1 MPNYTNSPI
10 GPQYIV
16 RTSLRQHR
24 PYVASSF
31 SSQLTP
37 KERLARQQQK
47 FANGLG
53 TFGGFG
59 VGSGFGGSSIG
70 MGGAG
75 STILSSQ
82 GNFFSPQLSTDFL
95 ELPQS
100 IRERREIYRHF
111 YNSDELVG
119 QALDIHT
126 ELPLSKVRLAAPK
139 PRLAPKGF
147 KSPEDYGKY
156 ILSRFQRMCD
166 KVKLFQRLITM
177 VHHYWLDGLA
187 CIFAEDSVVEVPPEV
202 GHTRKRVKQAVLKED
217 GEPVEEDVD
226 VWTEDETTEEREF
239 AYYRKHYR
247 GWEKLIVLPID
258 RVKITTFDYTD
269 KSIVELIPSN
279 RDRVLIDKART
290 GDPVAQKLVQE
301 IPDEVRDHIEK
312 GQAIPLGTD
321 PEEGSFVYILTGSK
335 DADSSLGHSIL
346 DRCHIAGTL
355 VTARRAGQIL
365 QIPIEDLNPDTDEVL
380 SGEGVW
386 RDFEIGLRQVS
397 EEISLLHVAK
407 LEPPIGCTKD
417 HKYPVLRGDM
427 VVEAVAKD
435 IRPGDY
441 LQIAQIPLTES
452 VQRIDL
458 AAVLNGISEDYKARK
473 SGQEVVQSLTIVSQD
488 DQTFTVQY
496 SKLETNIK
504 KQLHLD
510 GLGQAT
516 EWLQG
521 ITEPTT
527 IRALVFCKKFG
538 FNHGNLDRTLE
549 KLRSLGAK
557 FEVLGRTNAK
567 SSAFDLRFDPSVL
580 IDAPIESV
588 HTKSFTRWLDLDE
601 DLGYF
606 LGYWL
611 GDGHISRQ
619 PGLDYGSLG
628 FTYGPSEPASVV
640 SIEQQIKPELNRL
653 GVAWSESS
661 MSPGIHMDGYQ
672 DALIRWIAKNFGH
685 VCEDKH
691 LPDWIFDAPKE
702 FLSALLRGFVDSDGD
717 VVQKK
722 DKSVSVRMSNSNGI
736 LMGQLFLL
744 CTSLGIPASK
754 TKPTKERWVKQ
765 ATGSMSWAKPL
776 YAIHFTHGPSVKR
789 FFESG
794 FLAKKKLPDIWK
806 DGRSGSRHVECEGKL
821 YYRVAKNCSATHT
834 GPVYSLNVHEDH
846 TFYVCGIITKNCLRT
861 LYYREKLRQAQTS
874 IASRAMTPKRIVW
887 AEGLSDVDVDMLR
900 EQVDLSLVDPDYSIV
915 TNYEVHWEEMGSRDR
930 LLDLST
936 EYEQTERRLL
946 AGLGVTESLMS
957 GESLYSGDR
966 LKLEVINQR
975 YLHLREILQEYVEES
990 LFRPVAQRMGFIE
1003 EDEWGQEVVLFPRLS
1018 FTRMPLRDS
1027 QDTFDALMNL
1037 YQKGSIS
1044 IDLILELLNIDPDD
1058 TRMKI
1063 ERDLF
1068 TVNDALFNEILRSLY
1083 NEVGRMLAE
1092 KSDVLDRVA
1101 KYMQLKMKPEAPEEG
1116 ASRF

>member
-1 MPNYTNSPI
+1 MPNYTNSPV

-47 FANGLG
+47 VANGIG
-53 TFGGFG
+53 TAGGYG
-59 VGSGFGGSSIG
+59 VGGGFGGSSIG

-166 KVKLFQRLITM
+166 RVKLFQRLITM

-202 GHTRKRVKQAVLKED
+202 GHTRQRVKQAVLKED
-217 GEPVEEDVD
+217 GVPVEEEVD

-239 AYYRKHYR
+239 TYYRKHYR

-321 PEEGSFVYILTGSK
+321 PEEGSFAYILTGSK

-346 DRCHIAGTL
+346 DR
-355 VTARRAGQIL
+355 
-365 QIPIEDLNPDTDEVL
+365 
-380 SGEGVW
+380 
-386 RDFEIGLRQVS
+386 
-397 EEISLLHVAK
+397 
-407 LEPPIGCTKD
+407 
-417 HKYPVLRGDM
+417 
-427 VVEAVAKD
+427 
-435 IRPGDY
+435 
-441 LQIAQIPLTES
+441 
-452 VQRIDL
+452 
-458 AAVLNGISEDYKARK
+458 
-473 SGQEVVQSLTIVSQD
+473 
-488 DQTFTVQY
+488 
-496 SKLETNIK
+496 
-504 KQLHLD
+504 
-510 GLGQAT
+510 
-516 EWLQG
+516 
-521 ITEPTT
+521 
-527 IRALVFCKKFG
+527 
-538 FNHGNLDRTLE
+538 
-549 KLRSLGAK
+549 
-557 FEVLGRTNAK
+557 
-567 SSAFDLRFDPSVL
+567 
-580 IDAPIESV
+580 
-588 HTKSFTRWLDLDE
+588 
-601 DLGYF
+601 
-606 LGYWL
+606 
-611 GDGHISRQ
+611 
-619 PGLDYGSLG
+619 
-628 FTYGPSEPASVV
+628 
-640 SIEQQIKPELNRL
+640 
-653 GVAWSESS
+653 
-661 MSPGIHMDGYQ
+661 
-672 DALIRWIAKNFGH
+672 
-685 VCEDKH
+685 
-691 LPDWIFDAPKE
+691 
-702 FLSALLRGFVDSDGD
+702 
-717 VVQKK
+717 
-722 DKSVSVRMSNSNGI
+722 
-736 LMGQLFLL
+736 
-744 CTSLGIPASK
+744 
-754 TKPTKERWVKQ
+754 
-765 ATGSMSWAKPL
+765 
-776 YAIHFTHGPSVKR
+776 
-789 FFESG
+789 
-794 FLAKKKLPDIWK
+794 
-806 DGRSGSRHVECEGKL
+806 
-821 YYRVAKNCSATHT
+821 
-834 GPVYSLNVHEDH
+834 
-846 TFYVCGIITKNCLRT
+846 CLRT

-1101 KYMQLKMKPEAPEEG
+1101 KYMQLKLKPEEPEEG

>member
-1 MPNYTNSPI
+1 
-10 GPQYIV
+10 
-16 RTSLRQHR
+16 
-24 PYVASSF
+24 VASSF

-47 FANGLG
+47 VANGMG
-53 TFGGFG
+53 TAGGYG
-59 VGSGFGGSSIG
+59 VGGGFGGSSIG

-166 KVKLFQRLITM
+166 RVKLFQRLITM

-202 GHTRKRVKQAVLKED
+202 GHTRQRVKQAVLKED
-217 GEPVEEDVD
+217 GVPVEEEVD
-226 VWTEDETTEEREF
+226 IWTEDETTEEREF
-239 AYYRKHYR
+239 TYYRKHYR

-321 PEEGSFVYILTGSK
+321 PEEGSFAYILTGSK

-346 DRCHIAGTL
+346 DR
-355 VTARRAGQIL
+355 
-365 QIPIEDLNPDTDEVL
+365 
-380 SGEGVW
+380 
-386 RDFEIGLRQVS
+386 
-397 EEISLLHVAK
+397 
-407 LEPPIGCTKD
+407 
-417 HKYPVLRGDM
+417 
-427 VVEAVAKD
+427 
-435 IRPGDY
+435 
-441 LQIAQIPLTES
+441 
-452 VQRIDL
+452 
-458 AAVLNGISEDYKARK
+458 
-473 SGQEVVQSLTIVSQD
+473 
-488 DQTFTVQY
+488 
-496 SKLETNIK
+496 
-504 KQLHLD
+504 
-510 GLGQAT
+510 
-516 EWLQG
+516 
-521 ITEPTT
+521 
-527 IRALVFCKKFG
+527 
-538 FNHGNLDRTLE
+538 
-549 KLRSLGAK
+549 
-557 FEVLGRTNAK
+557 
-567 SSAFDLRFDPSVL
+567 
-580 IDAPIESV
+580 
-588 HTKSFTRWLDLDE
+588 
-601 DLGYF
+601 
-606 LGYWL
+606 
-611 GDGHISRQ
+611 
-619 PGLDYGSLG
+619 
-628 FTYGPSEPASVV
+628 
-640 SIEQQIKPELNRL
+640 
-653 GVAWSESS
+653 
-661 MSPGIHMDGYQ
+661 
-672 DALIRWIAKNFGH
+672 
-685 VCEDKH
+685 
-691 LPDWIFDAPKE
+691 
-702 FLSALLRGFVDSDGD
+702 
-717 VVQKK
+717 
-722 DKSVSVRMSNSNGI
+722 
-736 LMGQLFLL
+736 
-744 CTSLGIPASK
+744 
-754 TKPTKERWVKQ
+754 
-765 ATGSMSWAKPL
+765 
-776 YAIHFTHGPSVKR
+776 
-789 FFESG
+789 
-794 FLAKKKLPDIWK
+794 
-806 DGRSGSRHVECEGKL
+806 
-821 YYRVAKNCSATHT
+821 
-834 GPVYSLNVHEDH
+834 
-846 TFYVCGIITKNCLRT
+846 CLRT

-1101 KYMQLKMKPEAPEEG
+1101 KYMQLKLKPEEPEEG

>member
-47 FANGLG
+47 FANGMGTLG
-53 TFGGFG
+53 GYG

-75 STILSSQ
+75 STIMSSQ

-147 KSPEDYGKY
+147 KSPENYGKY

-166 KVKLFQRLITM
+166 RVKLFQRLITM
-177 VHHYWLDGLA
+177 VHHYWLDGQA
-187 CIFAEDSVVEVPPEV
+187 CVFAEDSVVEVPPEV
-202 GHTRKRVKQAVLKED
+202 GHTRQRVKQAVLRED

-226 VWTEDETTEEREF
+226 VWTEDETTEEKEF

-269 KSIVELIPSN
+269 KSIIELIPSN
-279 RDRVLIDKART
+279 RDRVLLDKART

-321 PEEGSFVYILTGSK
+321 PEEGSFAYILTGSK

-346 DRCHIAGTL
+346 DRC
-355 VTARRAGQIL
+355 
-365 QIPIEDLNPDTDEVL
+365 
-380 SGEGVW
+380 
-386 RDFEIGLRQVS
+386 
-397 EEISLLHVAK
+397 
-407 LEPPIGCTKD
+407 
-417 HKYPVLRGDM
+417 
-427 VVEAVAKD
+427 
-435 IRPGDY
+435 
-441 LQIAQIPLTES
+441 
-452 VQRIDL
+452 
-458 AAVLNGISEDYKARK
+458 
-473 SGQEVVQSLTIVSQD
+473 
-488 DQTFTVQY
+488 
-496 SKLETNIK
+496 
-504 KQLHLD
+504 
-510 GLGQAT
+510 
-516 EWLQG
+516 
-521 ITEPTT
+521 
-527 IRALVFCKKFG
+527 
-538 FNHGNLDRTLE
+538 
-549 KLRSLGAK
+549 
-557 FEVLGRTNAK
+557 
-567 SSAFDLRFDPSVL
+567 
-580 IDAPIESV
+580 
-588 HTKSFTRWLDLDE
+588 
-601 DLGYF
+601 
-606 LGYWL
+606 
-611 GDGHISRQ
+611 
-619 PGLDYGSLG
+619 
-628 FTYGPSEPASVV
+628 
-640 SIEQQIKPELNRL
+640 
-653 GVAWSESS
+653 
-661 MSPGIHMDGYQ
+661 
-672 DALIRWIAKNFGH
+672 
-685 VCEDKH
+685 
-691 LPDWIFDAPKE
+691 
-702 FLSALLRGFVDSDGD
+702 
-717 VVQKK
+717 
-722 DKSVSVRMSNSNGI
+722 
-736 LMGQLFLL
+736 
-744 CTSLGIPASK
+744 
-754 TKPTKERWVKQ
+754 
-765 ATGSMSWAKPL
+765 
-776 YAIHFTHGPSVKR
+776 
-789 FFESG
+789 
-794 FLAKKKLPDIWK
+794 
-806 DGRSGSRHVECEGKL
+806 
-821 YYRVAKNCSATHT
+821 
-834 GPVYSLNVHEDH
+834 
-846 TFYVCGIITKNCLRT
+846 LRT
-861 LYYREKLRQAQTS
+861 LMFREKLRQAQTS

-915 TNYEVHWEEMGSRDR
+915 TNYEIHWEEMGSRDR

-990 LFRPVAQRMGFIE
+990 LFRPVAQRMGFVE

-1101 KYMQLKMKPEAPEEG
+1101 RYMQLELKPEAPEEG